1 LSHYSKRNEPK
12 MIGEED
18 ASVEGVVM
26 ILDNPEQESRKNW
39 MRETTAIFVTPH
51 QNTTALSFLR
61 KGESLM

>member
-1 LSHYSKRNEPK
+1 MFVAHYSKRNEPK
-12 MIGEED
+12 IIGEED
-18 ASVEGVVM
+18 ASVEGVVR

-39 MRETTAIFVTPH
+39 MRETTATH